1 MTLRVLHLRSSSG
14 WAGPERHLLELGRG
28 LVAEGVSATLAV
40 FDAGRGRRSG
50 EHPLVAAARPAC
62 LEAFALPSSRIAPGR
77 DVAAVARHLRAGGFD
92 LVHSHDY
99 RANWIGRRAALRAGI
114 PALATVHLHTRSTL
128 RLRLYHRLDRR
139 ELARFD
145 GVLAVAAALLGDLPA
160 RLRNGAR
167 PRVVH
172 NGVDAPRL
180 RRRAA
185 VEAEEARRAFA
196 DTGPGPRL
204 LAVGRLAFQ
213 KGFDLLL
220 AALAALPA
228 DGAAPRLVL
237 AGDGPERASL
247 VREIARRGL
256 AERVALLG
264 ERGDIAGLMSAA
276 DLVVLPSRREGLP
289 YVALEALALERPVVA
304 TAAGGIPEL
313 IVDRKTGW
321 LAEPGSVRSLADAL
335 GRALAEPERGA
346 ELARRGRERVERAFD
361 AAAMA
366 AANAQAYREIAA

>member
-1 MTLRVLHLRSSSG
+1 M
-14 WAGPERHLLELGRG
+14 
-28 LVAEGVSATLAV
+28 
-40 FDAGRGRRSG
+40 
-50 EHPLVAAARPAC
+50 
-62 LEAFALPSSRIAPGR
+62 
-77 DVAAVARHLRAGGFD
+77 
-92 LVHSHDY
+92 
-99 RANWIGRRAALRAGI
+99 
-114 PALATVHLHTRSTL
+114 
-128 RLRLYHRLDRR
+128 
-139 ELARFD
+139 
-145 GVLAVAAALLGDLPA
+145 
-160 RLRNGAR
+160 
-167 PRVVH
+167 
-172 NGVDAPRL
+172 
-180 RRRAA
+180 

-228 DGAAPRLVL
+228 DGAAPRLAL